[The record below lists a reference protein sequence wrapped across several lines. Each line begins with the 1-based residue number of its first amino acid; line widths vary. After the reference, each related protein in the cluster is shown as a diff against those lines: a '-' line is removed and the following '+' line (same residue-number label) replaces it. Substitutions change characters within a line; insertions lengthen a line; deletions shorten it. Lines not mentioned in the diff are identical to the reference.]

1 MKIRQPVTIL
11 AYTLFAITVSIIMY
25 RIFWL
30 KYPIMPTIPGQVWQ
44 LNFEAGILPDGGQVV
59 TTVALPSERA
69 GIVITEERI
78 ASETLGFN
86 IFQEGGNRVGLWSGT
101 TEKGVASISYRA
113 TLLLR
118 PKRFPVSQIPSVSI
132 DIPDMTDREL
142 LFMERIGK
150 RWKGFD
156 PDTRI
161 KAVAS
166 FLREREDEFGFD
178 REDLL
183 DWTKLKESHGILNA
197 TLILFRTAG
206 LPARS
211 ISGLL
216 LQRGVQTSPS
226 VWVEVWNGKE
236 WQSIDPLTGQIYDP
250 STLLA
255 LATGNVPIIK
265 IENGKILE
273 TRWSLEREIVS
284 KWRLHF
290 ERLKRS
296 QHSIDRWSFFSIP
309 EEFQNLL
316 RILLLVPLGALVI
329 CLLRNVIGFPTFGI
343 FMPVLL
349 ALAFR
354 NTGLMYGIGIFSS
367 VVLIGYGARLY
378 LDRFRLLLVPRLS
391 VILTLVIICF
401 GLFALIGGKY
411 SLKPLMGVGL
421 LPIVIT
427 TMSIERFFILI
438 EESGTK
444 EALKT
449 AAGTLAVAVITFFI
463 VQWEPLQLTFF
474 IYPELLFSV
483 AGVQILLGRYTGY
496 RLSEVIRFRVFKG

>member
-1 MKIRQPVTIL
+1 MKVKHSAFIL
-11 AYTLFAITVSIIMY
+11 ACAFFALTACIILY
-25 RIFWL
+25 RIVWL
-30 KYPIMPTIPGQVWQ
+30 KYPVLPAIPGQVWQ
-44 LNFEAGILPDGGQVV
+44 ISFEASIEPEVGEVV
-59 TTVALPSERA
+59 TTIALPSEHA

-78 ASETLGFN
+78 ASETLSFN
-86 IFQEGGNRVGLWSGT
+86 LFQEGGNRVGLWSGM
-101 TEKGVASISYRA
+101 TEKKASSISYKA

-118 PKRFPVSQIPSVSI
+118 PRRFPVSQIPSLSI
-132 DIPDMTDREL
+132 DIPEVTDREL

-150 RWKGFD
+150 KLKGLN
-156 PDTRI
+156 PDNRI
-161 KAVAS
+161 KAIAS
-166 FLREREDEFGFD
+166 FLREKEDEFGFD
-178 REDLL
+178 REDLVE
-183 DWTKLKESHGILNA
+183 WAKLKESHGILNS
-197 TLILFRTAG
+197 TLILFRAAD

-216 LQRGVQTSPS
+216 LKKGIQTSPS

-236 WQSIDPLTGQIYDP
+236 WQSIDPLTGHVYDP

-255 LATGNVPIIK
+255 LTTGNIPIMK
-265 IENGKILE
+265 IEKGKILE

-296 QHSIDRWSFFSIP
+296 EHTIDRWSFFSIP
-309 EEFQNLL
+309 EEFQNLF
-316 RILLLVPLGALVI
+316 RILLLVPLGALLI
-329 CLLRNVIGFPTFGI
+329 CILRNVVGFSTFGI

-354 NTGLMYGIGIFSS
+354 NTGVMYGIGIFSS

-378 LDRFRLLLVPRLS
+378 LNRFRLLLVPRLS
-391 VILTLVIICF
+391 VILTLVIVCF
-401 GLFALIGGKY
+401 GIFALIGGKY
-411 SLKPLMGVGL
+411 SLKALMGVGL

-427 TMSIERFFILI
+427 TMSVERFFILI
-438 EESGTK
+438 EESGIK

-449 AAGTLAVAVITFFI
+449 AAGTLAVSVITFFI

-474 IYPELLFSV
+474 IYPELLFAV

-496 RLSEVIRFRVFKG
+496 RLFEVIRFRVLTR